1 MSLMGL
7 GAVPRLVFAESPS
20 SCYLVCPRITRDW
33 LKWGRGVK
41 AAKCR
46 LSSSI
51 HNVAGRAGR
60 TGTEVVVCRL
70 EMGVPDQPTG
80 LGSSR

>member
-1 MSLMGL
+1 M
-7 GAVPRLVFAESPS
+7 PRLVFAESPS
-20 SCYLVCPRITRDW
+20 SCYLVCPRITGGW
-33 LKWGRGVK
+33 LKWGRRVK

-46 LSSSI
+46 LRSSI
-51 HNVAGRAGR
+51 HNVAGR

-70 EMGVPDQPTG
+70 EMGMPDQPTG

>member
-7 GAVPRLVFAESPS
+7 GAVPRIVFAESPS
-20 SCYLVCPRITRDW
+20 SCYLVCPCITGGW

-46 LSSSI
+46 PSTSI

-60 TGTEVVVCRL
+60 TGTEAVVCRP
-70 EMGVPDQPTG
+70 EMGVPEQPTG